1 MHNLACYL
9 PSDNGLIGPCIVFP
23 EWFIIEFNWVAPY
36 NVSSLL
42 ENLTKLSSKTESW
55 LVRRVFWIKDWV
67 LFWTGVNGSSSHG
80 INFRPIKNVKHLC
93 RELFKSRN
101 FKIHAKRSLSSL
113 FTQIHGITP
122 AIAIRVQKSDNV
134 RKNKAYFKN
143 KTAALKID
151 I

>member
-80 INFRPIKNVKHLC
+80 INFRPIKNVNHLQYVAPNL
-93 RELFKSRN
+93 RITEKYAFIK
-101 FKIHAKRSLSSL
+101 KIHNFYAIITKFCENEVLMSTS
-113 FTQIHGITP
+113 FTI
-122 AIAIRVQKSDNV
+122 V
-134 RKNKAYFKN
+134 
-143 KTAALKID
+143 
-151 I
+151 